1 MKKVISISCLVF
13 SALISGCAVNQP
25 SVLNVMP
32 PSDTELC
39 CQSYS
44 QLPYVQ
50 LNDNETVKFNID
62 TSSPAASFSEGNSHF
77 AAFKFGERSLD
88 ITVSL
93 SSYFYDGSVFA
104 PEVALL
110 SADFKVVK
118 NVKNS
123 DFKVSTSDAFT
134 KSRYN
139 YRLKINTIETPY
151 MVVYTPSELLGKKI
165 TTTHPARIRA
175 QELGEPMPMVTDPAY
190 TFQNGG
196 SLELSVELLTL
207 KPVVIQPVSTVVAS
221 GVDGV
226 AAGVMDKK
234 ATIPAVIQDDTKHY
248 YLKAI
253 EQAAKS
259 KDIKKALA
267 LRDEAKALGIA
278 EAETVFI
285 KSMSAN

>member
-13 SALISGCAVNQP
+13 NALISGCAVNQP

-77 AAFKFGERSLD
+77 AAFKFGERGLD

-118 NVKNS
+118 KVKNS

-196 SLELSVELLTL
+196 SLELSVELFTL
-207 KPVVIQPVSTVVAS
+207 KPVVIQPVSAVM
-221 GVDGV
+221 
-226 AAGVMDKK
+226 AAGVGAVGAVDKK

-248 YLKAI
+248 YLNAI
-253 EQAAKS
+253 EQAAKG
-259 KDIKKALA
+259 KDIQKALA
-267 LRDEAKALGIA
+267 LRDEAKALGIVEA
-278 EAETVFI
+278 EAMFI
-285 KSMSAN
+285 KSMSAK

>member
-1 MKKVISISCLVF
+1 MKNVSSISCLVF

-62 TSSPAASFSEGNSHF
+62 GASPAANFAGGNSHF
-77 AAFKFGERSLD
+77 AAFKFGERGLD

-93 SSYFYDGSVFA
+93 SSYFYEGSVFA
-104 PEVALL
+104 PEIALL

-139 YRLKINTIETPY
+139 YHLKINTIETPY

-207 KPVVIQPVSTVVAS
+207 KPVVNQPVGAVMTS
-221 GVDGV
+221 GGV
-226 AAGVMDKK
+226 GVGAVDKK
-234 ATIPAVIQDDTKHY
+234 AAIPAVIQDDTKHY
-248 YLKAI
+248 YLNAI
-253 EQAAKS
+253 EQAAKG
-259 KDIKKALA
+259 KDIQKALA
-267 LRDEAKALGIA
+267 LRDEAKALGIVEA
-278 EAETVFI
+278 EAMFI
-285 KSMSAN
+285 KSMSAK

>member
-1 MKKVISISCLVF
+1 MKNVSSISCLVF

-62 TSSPAASFSEGNSHF
+62 GASPAANFAGGNSHF
-77 AAFKFGERSLD
+77 AAFKFGKRGLD

-104 PEVALL
+104 PEIALL

-118 NVKNS
+118 HVKNS

-207 KPVVIQPVSTVVAS
+207 KPVVNQPVGAVMTS
-221 GVDGV
+221 GVVTVGAV
-226 AAGVMDKK
+226 DKK
-234 ATIPAVIQDDTKHY
+234 AAIPAVIQDDTKHY
-248 YLKAI
+248 YLNAI
-253 EQAAKS
+253 EQAAKG
-259 KDIKKALA
+259 KDIQKALA
-267 LRDEAKALGIA
+267 LRDEAKALGIVEA
-278 EAETVFI
+278 EAMFI
-285 KSMSAN
+285 KSISAK

>member
-1 MKKVISISCLVF
+1 MKNVSSISCLVF

-39 CQSYS
+39 CASYS

-62 TSSPAASFSEGNSHF
+62 GASPAANFAGGNSHF
-77 AAFKFGERSLD
+77 AAFKFGERGLD

-104 PEVALL
+104 PEIALL

-118 NVKNS
+118 YVKNS
-123 DFKVSTSDAFT
+123 VFKVSTSDAFT

-165 TTTHPARIRA
+165 TTTHPARVRA

-207 KPVVIQPVSTVVAS
+207 KPVVNQPIGAVMTSRVVAV
-221 GVDGV
+221 GAV
-226 AAGVMDKK
+226 DKK
-234 ATIPAVIQDDTKHY
+234 AAIPAVIQDDTKHY
-248 YLKAI
+248 YLNAI
-253 EQAAKS
+253 EQAAKG
-259 KDIKKALA
+259 KDIQKALA
-267 LRDEAKALGIA
+267 LRDEAKALGIVEA
-278 EAETVFI
+278 EAMFI
-285 KSMSAN
+285 KSMSAK

>member
-118 NVKNS
+118 KVKNR

-151 MVVYTPSELLGKKI
+151 MVVYTPSELLGKK
-165 TTTHPARIRA
+165 
-175 QELGEPMPMVTDPAY
+175 
-190 TFQNGG
+190 
-196 SLELSVELLTL
+196 
-207 KPVVIQPVSTVVAS
+207 
-221 GVDGV
+221 
-226 AAGVMDKK
+226 
-234 ATIPAVIQDDTKHY
+234 
-248 YLKAI
+248 
-253 EQAAKS
+253 
-259 KDIKKALA
+259 
-267 LRDEAKALGIA
+267 
-278 EAETVFI
+278 
-285 KSMSAN
+285 

>member
-1 MKKVISISCLVF
+1 MKNVSSISCLVF
-13 SALISGCAVNQP
+13 SALISGCAVKQP

-62 TSSPAASFSEGNSHF
+62 GASPAANFAGGNSHF
-77 AAFKFGERSLD
+77 AAFKFGERGLD

-104 PEVALL
+104 PEIALL

-118 NVKNS
+118 HVKNS

-151 MVVYTPSELLGKKI
+151 MVVYTPSELLGKEI

-207 KPVVIQPVSTVVAS
+207 KPVVNQPVGAVMTSGVVAV
-221 GVDGV
+221 GAV
-226 AAGVMDKK
+226 DKK
-234 ATIPAVIQDDTKHY
+234 AAIPAVIQDDTKHY
-248 YLKAI
+248 YLNAI
-253 EQAAKS
+253 EQAAKG
-259 KDIKKALA
+259 KDIQKALA
-267 LRDEAKALGIA
+267 LRDEAKALGIVEA
-278 EAETVFI
+278 EAMFI
-285 KSMSAN
+285 KSMSAK

>member
-77 AAFKFGERSLD
+77 AAFQFGERSLD

-118 NVKNS
+118 KVKNS

-175 QELGEPMPMVTDPAY
+175 QELGEPMPMVTDPVY

-207 KPVVIQPVSTVVAS
+207 KPVVIQPVGTVMAS
-221 GVDGV
+221 GVVAV
-226 AAGVMDKK
+226 AAVDKK

-248 YLKAI
+248 YLNAI
-253 EQAAKS
+253 EQAAKG
-259 KDIKKALA
+259 KDIQKALA
-267 LRDEAKALGIA
+267 LRDEAKALGIVEA
-278 EAETVFI
+278 EAMFI
-285 KSMSAN
+285 KSMSAK

>member
-118 NVKNS
+118 KVKNS

-207 KPVVIQPVSTVVAS
+207 KPVVIQPVGTVMAS
-221 GVDGV
+221 GVVAV
-226 AAGVMDKK
+226 AAVDKK

-248 YLKAI
+248 YLNAI
-253 EQAAKS
+253 EQAAKG
-259 KDIKKALA
+259 KDIQKALA
-267 LRDEAKALGIA
+267 LRDEAKALGIVEA
-278 EAETVFI
+278 EAMFI
-285 KSMSAN
+285 KSMSAK

>member
-1 MKKVISISCLVF
+1 MKNVSSISCLVF

-62 TSSPAASFSEGNSHF
+62 GASPAANFAGGNSHF
-77 AAFKFGERSLD
+77 AAFKFGERGLD

-104 PEVALL
+104 PEIALL

-118 NVKNS
+118 HVKNS

-151 MVVYTPSELLGKKI
+151 MVVYSPSELLGKKI
-165 TTTHPARIRA
+165 TTTIRQESVRKSWVNLCQWSQTQRI
-175 QELGEPMPMVTDPAY
+175 PSKMVVRW
-190 TFQNGG
+190 
-196 SLELSVELLTL
+196 SCLLSC
-207 KPVVIQPVSTVVAS
+207 
-221 GVDGV
+221 
-226 AAGVMDKK
+226 
-234 ATIPAVIQDDTKHY
+234 
-248 YLKAI
+248 
-253 EQAAKS
+253 
-259 KDIKKALA
+259 
-267 LRDEAKALGIA
+267 
-278 EAETVFI
+278 
-285 KSMSAN
+285 

>member
-1 MKKVISISCLVF
+1 MKNVSSISCLVF

-62 TSSPAASFSEGNSHF
+62 GASPAANFAGGNSHF
-77 AAFKFGERSLD
+77 AAFKFGERGLD
-88 ITVSL
+88 ITASL

-104 PEVALL
+104 PEIALL

-118 NVKNS
+118 HVKNS

-207 KPVVIQPVSTVVAS
+207 KPVVNQPVGAVMTSGVVAV
-221 GVDGV
+221 GAV
-226 AAGVMDKK
+226 DKK
-234 ATIPAVIQDDTKHY
+234 AAIPAVIQDDTKHY
-248 YLKAI
+248 YLNAI
-253 EQAAKS
+253 EQAAKG
-259 KDIKKALA
+259 KDIQKALA
-267 LRDEAKALGIA
+267 LRDEAKALGIVEA
-278 EAETVFI
+278 EAMFI
-285 KSMSAN
+285 KSISAK

>member
-1 MKKVISISCLVF
+1 MKNVSSISCLVF

-62 TSSPAASFSEGNSHF
+62 GASPAANFAGGNSHF
-77 AAFKFGERSLD
+77 AAFKFGERGLD

-104 PEVALL
+104 PEIALL

-118 NVKNS
+118 HVKNS

-190 TFQNGG
+190 IFQNGG

-207 KPVVIQPVSTVVAS
+207 KPVVNQPVGAVMTSGVVA
-221 GVDGV
+221 V
-226 AAGVMDKK
+226 DKK
-234 ATIPAVIQDDTKHY
+234 AAIPAVIQDDTKHY
-248 YLKAI
+248 YLNAV
-253 EQAAKS
+253 EQAAKV
-259 KDIKKALA
+259 KDIQKALA
-267 LRDEAKALGIA
+267 LRDEAKALGIVEA
-278 EAETVFI
+278 EAMFI
-285 KSMSAN
+285 KSISAK

>member
-1 MKKVISISCLVF
+1 MKNVSSISCLVF

-62 TSSPAASFSEGNSHF
+62 GASPAANFAGGNSHF
-77 AAFKFGERSLD
+77 AAFKFGERGLD

-104 PEVALL
+104 PEIALL

-118 NVKNS
+118 HVKNS

-207 KPVVIQPVSTVVAS
+207 KPVVNQPVGAVMTS
-221 GVDGV
+221 GVVTVGAV
-226 AAGVMDKK
+226 DKK
-234 ATIPAVIQDDTKHY
+234 AAIPAVIQDDTKHY
-248 YLKAI
+248 YLNAI
-253 EQAAKS
+253 EQAAKG
-259 KDIKKALA
+259 KDIQKALA
-267 LRDEAKALGIA
+267 LRDEAKALGIVEA
-278 EAETVFI
+278 EAMFI
-285 KSMSAN
+285 KSISAK

>member
-207 KPVVIQPVSTVVAS
+207 KPVVIQPVGTVIAS
-221 GVDGV
+221 GV
-226 AAGVMDKK
+226 AAVDKK

-248 YLKAI
+248 YLNAI
-253 EQAAKS
+253 EQAAKG
-259 KDIKKALA
+259 KDIQKALA
-267 LRDEAKALGIA
+267 LRDEAKALGIVEA
-278 EAETVFI
+278 EAMFI
-285 KSMSAN
+285 KSMSAK

>member
-13 SALISGCAVNQP
+13 NALISGCAVNQP

-50 LNDNETVKFNID
+50 LNDNETIKFNID
-62 TSSPAASFSEGNSHF
+62 TSSPVASFSEGNSHF

-118 NVKNS
+118 KVKNS

-207 KPVVIQPVSTVVAS
+207 KPVVIQPVGTVMAS
-221 GVDGV
+221 GVVAV
-226 AAGVMDKK
+226 AAVDKK
-234 ATIPAVIQDDTKHY
+234 ATIPAVIQDDTKYY
-248 YLKAI
+248 YLNAI
-253 EQAAKS
+253 EQAAKG
-259 KDIKKALA
+259 KDIQKALA
-267 LRDEAKALGIA
+267 LRDEAKALGIVEA
-278 EAETVFI
+278 EAMFI
-285 KSMSAN
+285 KSMSAK

>member
-175 QELGEPMPMVTDPAY
+175 QELGEPMPMVTDPDY

-207 KPVVIQPVSTVVAS
+207 KPVVIQPVGTVMAS
-221 GVDGV
+221 GVVAV
-226 AAGVMDKK
+226 AAVDKK

-248 YLKAI
+248 YLNAI
-253 EQAAKS
+253 EQAAKG
-259 KDIKKALA
+259 KDIQKALA
-267 LRDEAKALGIA
+267 LRDEAKALGIVEA
-278 EAETVFI
+278 EAMFI
-285 KSMSAN
+285 KSMSAK

>member
-77 AAFKFGERSLD
+77 AAFKFGDRSLD

-118 NVKNS
+118 KVKNR

-175 QELGEPMPMVTDPAY
+175 QELGEPMPMVTDPVY

-207 KPVVIQPVSTVVAS
+207 KPVVIQPVGTVMAS
-221 GVDGV
+221 GVVAV
-226 AAGVMDKK
+226 AAVDKK

-248 YLKAI
+248 YLNAI
-253 EQAAKS
+253 EQAAKG
-259 KDIKKALA
+259 KDIQKALA
-267 LRDEAKALGIA
+267 LRDEAKALGIVEA
-278 EAETVFI
+278 EAMFI
-285 KSMSAN
+285 KSMSAK